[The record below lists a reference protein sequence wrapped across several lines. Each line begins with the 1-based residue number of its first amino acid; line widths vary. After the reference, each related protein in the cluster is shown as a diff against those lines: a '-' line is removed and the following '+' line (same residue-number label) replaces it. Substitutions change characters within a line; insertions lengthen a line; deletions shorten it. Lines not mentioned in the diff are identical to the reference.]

1 MILDSGSAGLG
12 SGAERGNKTMKLTN
26 ILGQTNRSF
35 ASVFLA
41 FSLFGFLFPHQANQ
55 VKENHQ
61 VHLTRTEQVPKQE
74 PADDGSVYEWF
85 Y

>member
-1 MILDSGSAGLG
+1 
-12 SGAERGNKTMKLTN
+12 MKLTN

-41 FSLFGFLFPHQANQ
+41 FSLFGFLFPHQTKL
-55 VKENHQ
+55 VKQNHR
-61 VHLTRTEQVPKQE
+61 VNLITTEQATQQE
-74 PADDGSVYEWF
+74 PAGDGSQYEWF

>member
-1 MILDSGSAGLG
+1 MDSHKGLL
-12 SGAERGNKTMKLTN
+12 RGIAHSRKGQQVKLIN

-41 FSLFGFLFPHQANQ
+41 FGLFGFLSPHQTKQ
-55 VKENHQ
+55 VQQNHR
-61 VHLTRTEQVPKQE
+61 VNLMTTEQGKQPE
-74 PADDGSVYEWF
+74 PADDGSQYEWF

>member
-1 MILDSGSAGLG
+1 
-12 SGAERGNKTMKLTN
+12 MKLTN

-41 FSLFGFLFPHQANQ
+41 FSLFGFLFPHQANP
-55 VKENHQ
+55 VKQNHQ
-61 VHLTRTEQVPKQE
+61 VNLTTTEQATQQE
-74 PADDGSVYEWF
+74 PADDGSQYEWF

>member
-1 MILDSGSAGLG
+1 L
-12 SGAERGNKTMKLTN
+12 RGHTLVKKEVTKEMKLTN
-26 ILGQTNRSF
+26 ILGQPNRSF

-55 VKENHQ
+55 VKQNHQ
-61 VHLTRTEQVPKQE
+61 VNLTTTEQAPQRE
-74 PADDGSVYEWF
+74 SADDGSQYEWF